1 MKSSYPSLSN
11 GSSWGI
17 LDVID
22 RMKHISTWFC
32 LCFLLPTC
40 PISKDWC
47 SMASLRKIWIPQVWF
62 TRIAGRVWLRC
73 RGGVTRH
80 QLFPQS
86 AGVSPPPFFNLC
98 PYRQFKSAT
107 DYARP
112 MHQSGK
118 MKIGNV
124 KAGSKLSC
132 CPVWI
137 PEKQNTRQILGT
149 Q

>member
-1 MKSSYPSLSN
+1 
-11 GSSWGI
+11 
-17 LDVID
+17 
-22 RMKHISTWFC
+22 
-32 LCFLLPTC
+32 
-40 PISKDWC
+40 
-47 SMASLRKIWIPQVWF
+47 MASLRKIWNPQVWF

-124 KAGSKLSC
+124 KAGSISYLVVLFESLKS
-132 CPVWI
+132 
-137 PEKQNTRQILGT
+137 KILAKSLALNRSEIFDPRNRATKGFLQRRVFAAGPLVRSLAACSINPPLLPGT
-149 Q
+149 P